1 MRRWTLLLAGAA
13 LWLFLA
19 AIPVLAD
26 GGPHV
31 AAINSG
37 SSSLTADSCAG
48 CHRAHT
54 AQGPMLLNAPS
65 EEALCLTCHGAAGTG
80 ATTDVMTGVQY
91 RVGTDGLRGDT
102 KLGALRN
109 GGFDQARIGSGTVY
123 RISNAA
129 GELRTKVP
137 VLALPA
143 DVTSSHIALT
153 DNGLTNPGIAWG
165 NGALNSGAGPTLS
178 LGCASCHN
186 PHGNGQYRILTKIP
200 GDGGG
205 PLVEDTADNVVTD
218 AALPPAG
225 DARNYTVIQTPTT
238 AGYLLLAS
246 QVVAGGY
253 SPTAGDYF
261 HRGVP
266 WDTRANNDAPN
277 GIPGGGTASF
287 NEQII
292 QWCSTCHTRYYS
304 TDDGTNPSGDA
315 IYKYQHNTQSN
326 RACTTCHVAHGSNAS
341 MAADPV
347 TGTTFAQDFP
357 YPDDLTSPP
366 AATTSASSRLLK
378 IDRRGTCQACHDP
391 TGTIQPNTTSGPVPV
406 PYTP

>member
-80 ATTDVMTGVQY
+80 ATTDVMTGIQY
-91 RVGTDGLRGDT
+91 VPAANGTRSDT
-102 KLGALRN
+102 QLGALRN
-109 GGFDQARIGSGTVY
+109 GGFDQARIASANVY
-123 RISNAA
+123 RISNAT
-129 GELRTKVP
+129 GSLRTKVP
-137 VLALPA
+137 VLASPV
-143 DVTSSHIALT
+143 DVTSSHLALAE
-153 DNGLTNPGIAWG
+153 NGLTNPGIAWG
-165 NGALNSGAGPTLS
+165 NGALNSGVGPVLA

-186 PHGNGQYRILTKIP
+186 PHGNGQYRILNPIP
-200 GDGGG
+200 SDGGG
-205 PLVEDTADNVVTD
+205 PLVEDLVANVVTD

-225 DARNYTVIQTPTT
+225 DARNYTVIAT
-238 AGYLLLAS
+238 AGPSYLLLAS
-246 QVVAGGY
+246 QVVAGAY

-266 WDTRANNDAPN
+266 WDTRLNNDAPN
-277 GIPGGGTASF
+277 GIAGGAGTSF
-287 NEQII
+287 NDQIT
-292 QWCSTCHTRYYS
+292 QWCSACHTRYYS
-304 TDDGTNPSGDA
+304 TDDGTNDSGDA
-315 IYKYQHNTQSN
+315 IYKFQHNTQSN

-347 TGTTFAQDFP
+347 TGTTFAQNFP
-357 YPDDLTSPP
+357 YPDDPTSAP

-391 TGTIQPNTTSGPVPV
+391 TGTILPDTTSGPVPV